1 MSQNKM
7 QKDLDFFVFLKKKRK
22 KKKERLDTEVF
33 RSSCI
38 LSVYP
43 T

>member
-22 KKKERLDTEVF
+22 KKERLDTEVF